1 MAKPSLHDASFRASI
16 ETRIKSLSPDSR
28 GRWGKMSVDQM
39 LWHCSQAIAS
49 SMGDIPAETIS
60 VPLPKSVVKFIV
72 LNMPWVKGAPTA
84 PGFLAQKEYDFEEQ
98 RQRLLALLAK
108 FSARPLDAGWAPHP
122 AFGVVTGQEY
132 SQLQAKHFNHHLT
145 QFGA

>member
-1 MAKPSLHDASFRASI
+1 MAKPSLHDPTFRASI
-16 ETRIKSLSPDSR
+16 ENRIRSLTPETR

-49 SMGDIPAETIS
+49 ALGDIPLEKLT
-60 VPLPKSVVKFIV
+60 VPLPKSFVKFMV

-84 PGFLAQKEYDFEEQ
+84 PGFLATRQHDFHEQ
-98 RQRLLALLAK
+98 QQRLLDLLTRFA
-108 FSARPLDAGWAPHP
+108 ARPLDAGWSPHP
-122 AFGVVTGQEY
+122 AFGPMTGLDY

-145 QFGA
+145 QFGV